1 MQEEATVT
9 SKGQVTIPKEIR
21 EHLGLRKGEKIV
33 FVERLD
39 EVVIKPK
46 IKDSLSK
53 LREMRGKIKIS
64 DKEIKKMI
72 KESKRDWS

>member
-72 KESKRDWS
+72 KESKRGWS